1 MDGRLKSEGVLCLPK
16 PRVPIFGRR
25 ALRNVLTQQA
35 ERVDRKERIR
45 NPNKIFVGKSL
56 ELWFVVKQRRSKK
69 NIQRAFGEV
78 ICGGGWSMV
87 QGRVYWWPVVRIA
100 LKM

>member
-1 MDGRLKSEGVLCLPK
+1 VDVLRLIIVDGRLKSEGVLCLPK
-16 PRVPIFGRR
+16 PRVRIFGRR

-69 NIQRAFGEV
+69 IFREL
-78 ICGGGWSMV
+78 SE
-87 QGRVYWWPVVRIA
+87 
-100 LKM
+100 K